1 MRFSNCSVSA
11 ALCLA
16 SASQL
21 ASASS
26 RLQHWPKDAAATLDK
41 MITANA
47 NQSNYAVFDMDN
59 TSYRFDLEESL
70 LPFLENRGILTRW
83 NLPSELHLVEF
94 KDSANFTETLY
105 SYYSRL
111 CEIDDLICYPWVAQ
125 VWAGF
130 TLGELKSFVDELMA
144 YNQTI
149 PTKYWDGDEVV
160 DHEVNPPKIFTGQV
174 ELYNALMA
182 SGIEVYVITAAA
194 EELVRFVASDPKYG
208 YNVKPENV
216 IGVTTMLR
224 NASSGELT
232 NSRIQIENG
241 VYDEQSNLDL
251 IFGTYLYT
259 PATWFSGK
267 WAAILTYIDQW
278 KKPVLAG
285 GDSPGS
291 DGFMLFHGVDVAKGG
306 VHLFVNK
313 SMSAYEEL
321 SEMIEENAAGQAANN
336 LTVTADKNWVVV
348 LPEEIL

>member
-1 MRFSNCSVSA
+1 M
-11 ALCLA
+11 
-16 SASQL
+16 
-21 ASASS
+21 
-26 RLQHWPKDAAATLDK
+26 
-41 MITANA
+41 
-47 NQSNYAVFDMDN
+47 
-59 TSYRFDLEESL
+59 
-70 LPFLENRGILTRW
+70 
-83 NLPSELHLVEF
+83 
-94 KDSANFTETLY
+94 
-105 SYYSRL
+105 
-111 CEIDDLICYPWVAQ
+111 AQ

-130 TLGELKSFVDELMA
+130 TLGELKGFVDELMT